1 MTVNLTLG
9 KYRFSILLNF
19 FSIVNTDLHLSHSE
33 RKENLAGKKR
43 GKTRACVA
51 F

>member
-9 KYRFSILLNF
+9 KYRFSLLLNF
-19 FSIVNTDLHLSHSE
+19 FSIVNADSHLSHSE
-33 RKENLAGKKR
+33 LEENLAGKKR